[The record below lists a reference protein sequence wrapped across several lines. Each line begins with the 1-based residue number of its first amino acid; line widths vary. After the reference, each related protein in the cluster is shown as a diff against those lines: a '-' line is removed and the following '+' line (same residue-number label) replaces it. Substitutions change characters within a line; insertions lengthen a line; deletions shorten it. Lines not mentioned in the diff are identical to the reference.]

1 MTNKKEISKSK
12 IEAWETLDMYAP
24 TDKELL
30 EIMTPDELKEMKEY
44 FKSKKGKE

>member
-12 IEAWETLDMYAP
+12 IATWETLDMYGP

-30 EIMTPDELKEMKEY
+30 EVMSPDELKEMKEY
-44 FKSKKGKE
+44 FESKGKE